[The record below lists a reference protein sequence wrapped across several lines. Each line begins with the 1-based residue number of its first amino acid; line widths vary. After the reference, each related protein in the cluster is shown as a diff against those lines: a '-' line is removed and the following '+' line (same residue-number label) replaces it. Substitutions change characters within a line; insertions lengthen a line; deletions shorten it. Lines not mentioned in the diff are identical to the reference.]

1 MLAKGRNT
9 DSVYVEIG
17 TVLCWPKGKTQTV
30 CKSEIGIVLCW
41 PKGTTQTVCKLKLE
55 LCYVGQRA
63 QHKQCKLKLELCY
76 VGQRAQ
82 HSVYVEIGIVLCWP
96 KGTTQCVS

>member
-9 DSVYVEIG
+9 DSVKVE
-17 TVLCWPKGKTQTV
+17 T
-30 CKSEIGIVLCW
+30 GIVLCW
-41 PKGTTQTVCKLKLE
+41 PKGATQAVCKLKLE

-63 QHKQCKLKLELCY
+63 QHRQCVKLKLELCY

-82 HSVYVEIGIVLCWP
+82 HR
-96 KGTTQCVS
+96 